1 MRIGDRELTGAP
13 LLVAEIG
20 NNHEG
25 DPGVAREL
33 VEAAAAAGADAVKTQ
48 VFRTEG
54 IVRRRDAA
62 RFAQLERFRLSDA
75 VHEELAELA
84 RARGLLFIATP
95 LDLDS
100 AAFLAPQVD
109 ALKIA
114 SGDNDFI
121 PLLDAVGAA
130 GKPVLFSTGLS
141 EMADV
146 RATKQRLEVAGAAP
160 GEIAVLHC
168 VTAYPIA
175 VERAN
180 LAAIGALSAEL
191 GCVVGY
197 SDHTVGIETAVAAA
211 ALGARIVE
219 KHFTLRHDFSAFRDH
234 QLSADPADLM
244 RLSAALRAVP
254 GMLGEP
260 GKRVLEEEQA
270 LLAPVRRSIAAARDL
285 PAGHVVALDD
295 LVWLRPRDGLEPG
308 REAELVGR
316 ALARDVGDGE
326 SILLEDLR

>member
-1 MRIGDRELTGAP
+1 VRIGDRELTGPP

-25 DPGVAREL
+25 DAGVAREL

-62 RFAQLERFRLSDA
+62 RFAQLERFRLGDE
-75 VHEELAELA
+75 VHEELAALA
-84 RARGLLFIATP
+84 RSRGLLFVATP

-100 AAFLAPQVD
+100 AAFLEPLVD

-114 SGDNDFI
+114 SGDNDFL
-121 PLLDAVGAA
+121 PLLDRVAAA

-141 EMADV
+141 EMGDV
-146 RATKQRLEVAGAAP
+146 RATKARLEAGGLESDA
-160 GEIAVLHC
+160 IAVLHC

-180 LAAIGALSAEL
+180 LAAIGALAEEL

-197 SDHTVGIETAVAAA
+197 SDHTIGIETAVAAA
-211 ALGARIVE
+211 ALGARVVE
-219 KHFTLRHDFSAFRDH
+219 KHFTLRHDFSEFRDH
-234 QLSADPADLM
+234 QLSADPAQLA
-244 RLSAALRAVP
+244 RLAEALRAVP

-260 GKRVLEEEQA
+260 VKRVLDEERA

-285 PAGHVVALDD
+285 PAGHVVSLGD
-295 LVWLRPRDGLEPG
+295 LTWLRPRDGLEPG
-308 REAELVGR
+308 REGELVGR
-316 ALARDVGDGE
+316 TLARDVGGGE
-326 SILLEDLR
+326 SILLEDLA

>member
-1 MRIGDRELTGAP
+1 MRIGDRELDGPP

-33 VEAAAAAGADAVKTQ
+33 VEAAAAAGAGAVKTQ

-62 RFAQLERFRLSDA
+62 RFAQLERFRLPDT
-75 VHEELAELA
+75 VHEELAALA
-84 RARGLLFIATP
+84 RARGLLFVATP

-100 AAFLAPQVD
+100 AAFLAPLVD
-109 ALKIA
+109 AFKVA
-114 SGDNDFI
+114 SGDNDFL
-121 PLLDAVGAA
+121 PLLDAVGRA
-130 GKPVLFSTGLS
+130 GTPVLFSTGLS

-146 RATKQRLEVAGAAP
+146 RATKARLEAAGAAP
-160 GEIAVLHC
+160 DAIA
-168 VTAYPIA
+168 A
-175 VERAN
+175 
-180 LAAIGALSAEL
+180 LAAEL
-191 GCVVGY
+191 RCVVGY
-197 SDHTVGIETAVAAA
+197 SDHTIGIETAVAAA

-219 KHFTLRHDFSAFRDH
+219 KHFTLRHDFSDFRDH
-234 QLSADPADLM
+234 QLSADPVQLHRLAD
-244 RLSAALRAVP
+244 ALRAVP

-260 GKRVLEEEQA
+260 VKRVLDEERA

-285 PAGHVVALDD
+285 PAGHVVALAD
-295 LVWLRPRDGLEPG
+295 LAWLRPRDGLEPG
-308 REAELVGR
+308 REDELVGR
-316 ALARDVGDGE
+316 TLAREVAGGD

>member
-1 MRIGDRELTGAP
+1 VRIGDRELTGPP

-54 IVRRRDAA
+54 FVRRRDAA
-62 RFAQLERFRLSDA
+62 RFAQLERFRLPDA
-75 VHEELAELA
+75 VHEELAVLA
-84 RARGLLFIATP
+84 RERGLLFVATP
-95 LDLDS
+95 FDLDS
-100 AAFLAPQVD
+100 VAFVRPLVD
-109 ALKIA
+109 ALKVA
-114 SGDNDFI
+114 SGDNDFL
-121 PLLDAVGAA
+121 PLLDAVGRA
-130 GKPVLFSTGLS
+130 GRPVLFSTGLS

-146 RATKQRLEVAGAAP
+146 RATKARLESAGAAP
-160 GEIAVLHC
+160 DAIAVLHC

-180 LAAIGALSAEL
+180 LAAIGALASEL
-191 GCVVGY
+191 RCVVGY
-197 SDHTVGIETAVAAA
+197 SDHTIGIETSVAAA
-211 ALGARIVE
+211 ALGAQVVE
-219 KHFTLRHDFSAFRDH
+219 KHFTLRHDYSDFRDH
-234 QLSADPADLM
+234 QLSADPAELR
-244 RLSAALRAVP
+244 RLADALRAVP

-260 GKRVLEEEQA
+260 VKRVLDEERA

-285 PAGHVVALDD
+285 PAGHVVALGD
-295 LVWLRPRDGLEPG
+295 LAWLRPRDGLEPG
-308 REAELVGR
+308 REGELVGR
-316 ALARDVGDGE
+316 TLARDVAGGD

>member
-1 MRIGDRELTGAP
+1 MRIADRELTGPP

-25 DPGVAREL
+25 DAGVAREL

-54 IVRRRDAA
+54 IVRRRDEA
-62 RFAQLERFRLSDA
+62 RFAQLERFRLPDE
-75 VHEELAELA
+75 VHEELAALA
-84 RARGLLFIATP
+84 RARGLLFVATP

-100 AAFLAPQVD
+100 AAFLEPLVD
-109 ALKIA
+109 ALKVA
-114 SGDNDFI
+114 SGDNDFVA
-121 PLLDAVGAA
+121 LLDAVGAA

-146 RATKQRLEVAGAAP
+146 RTTKDRLEAAGAAP

-180 LAAIGALSAEL
+180 LAAIGALAEEL
-191 GCVVGY
+191 RCVVGY
-197 SDHTVGIETAVAAA
+197 SDHTIGIETAVAAA

-219 KHFTLRHDFSAFRDH
+219 KHFTLRHDFSDFRDH
-234 QLSADPADLM
+234 QLSADPAELR
-244 RLSAALRAVP
+244 RLAEALRAVP

-260 GKRVLEEEQA
+260 AKRVLEEERA

-285 PAGHVVALDD
+285 AAGHVIALGD
-295 LVWLRPRDGLEPG
+295 LAWLRPRDGLEPG
-308 REAELVGR
+308 REGELVGR
-316 ALARDVGDGE
+316 ALARDVAWGE
-326 SILLEDLR
+326 SILLEDLA